1 MSARAATSSRMPF
14 SIGSTTVP
22 VRIFPHNF
30 ISFSQVKY
38 GCRVAF
44 EDSAKL
50 RQRGSG
56 GFCFT
61 PLSPSCRIRGRSS
74 SSNPKRSQ
82 SRRVRD
88 RPLSEVSNRTGED
101 GRDNPATVQDPQTLS
116 SGAELSPP
124 GDGGRLYAQ
133 GGGASTAASNA
144 EGQESDGNRTSSEG
158 PFERMPA
165 STANR
170 ESTGVSVNDLML
182 LVKEA
187 ETNIRTLSQLRER
200 AVNELQ
206 TARNEK
212 EELQSQVQILKA
224 RLAESEAKL
233 KYTVQAR
240 ERTQLLEE
248 EVEALRQGLA
258 QTEVDSQA
266 FATLKE
272 ENRVMKESL
281 TALKQAGG
289 NGLLEAKYQS
299 SLDEVNSLRVQLA
312 DAQAEIT
319 KFSRGTGRERAGLQE
334 YIVGLEKKIADM
346 EKQLAEAN
354 ANSAELKSLEDES
367 MALQEEA
374 AALRAQLAGR
384 SDSSSSSEDQTLQRQ
399 VDSLKSL
406 LARAVAEKNALLD
419 LRSENLRL
427 REQVKLLE
435 ERIRESD
442 AEIQAQLQIY
452 TAEVE
457 AFQASLNDLKSEN
470 ETSVVQVPVDE
481 MTWDFWSELLL
492 RIDALMLGDL
502 LTQEDAKELHLMAW
516 RREKR
521 LCDVYVN
528 LADEP
533 DEDLVGAFQELLQ
546 PKKRPGIYVI
556 HIAAEMAPVAKVG
569 GLGDVLT
576 GLSRSLQRKGHLVEA
591 ILPKY
596 DCMDY
601 SRISNLKELD
611 LELHSSFDGQTHKNK
626 VWSGIVEGLPVY
638 FIEPLHPAK
647 FFWRGQFYSEP
658 DDFRRFTYF
667 CRAAM
672 EFLLQSGKRPDI
684 IHSHDWQT
692 AVVAPL
698 YWDVFVPL
706 GLDSARLAFTCHNF
720 EYQGAENSGAIAACG
735 LSPQTL
741 MRPDRMQDNSHHNK
755 INLLKGGV
763 VFSNVVTTVS
773 PTYAQ
778 EVLRPEGGKGL
789 HGTLGVH
796 SKKFFGVLN
805 GIDQEVWD
813 PATDTLIDCQYSAHD
828 IDGKFVNKQRLRE
841 RLGLASEGEDERRPL
856 VGCVTRL
863 VPQKGVHLI
872 RHAIYRTLE
881 KGGQFILL
889 GSSPVP
895 HIQHEFEGIAR
906 QFENH
911 PQIRLVLKYD
921 EALSHAIYAAS
932 DIFVIPSIFE
942 PCGLT
947 QMISMRYGTIPV
959 VRRTGGLADSVFDV
973 DDERNPEEKKNGF
986 VFDDAN
992 EGSLNWGLDRALDY
1006 YSQRPEWWQD
1016 LVKKAR
1022 ADHRNAPPIRSC

>member
-1 MSARAATSSRMPF
+1 MRDSPISETNNRA
-14 SIGSTTVP
+14 
-22 VRIFPHNF
+22 
-30 ISFSQVKY
+30 
-38 GCRVAF
+38 
-44 EDSAKL
+44 
-50 RQRGSG
+50 
-56 GFCFT
+56 
-61 PLSPSCRIRGRSS
+61 
-74 SSNPKRSQ
+74 
-82 SRRVRD
+82 
-88 RPLSEVSNRTGED
+88 GED
-101 GRDNPATVQDPQTLS
+101 GRDTQTTVQDAQTLS
-116 SGAELSPP
+116 AAAEDRMSRGVLRS
-124 GDGGRLYAQ
+124 Q
-133 GGGASTAASNA
+133 GSASSTDASIAEAEETDENGASSGIARRSASS
-144 EGQESDGNRTSSEG
+144 GFSGSSG
-158 PFERMPA
+158 
-165 STANR
+165 
-170 ESTGVSVNDLML
+170 VNDLML

-187 ETNIRTLSQLRER
+187 ETNIRTLNQLRER
-200 AVNELQ
+200 AVDELQ
-206 TARNEK
+206 IARNEK
-212 EELQSQVQILKA
+212 EVLQSQVEVLKA
-224 RLAESEAKL
+224 RLSESETVV
-233 KYTVQAR
+233 KYSAQAR
-240 ERTQLLEE
+240 EKAQLLEE
-248 EVEALRQGLA
+248 EIESLKQRLA
-258 QTEVDSQA
+258 QAADSEA
-266 FATLKE
+266 FAKLQE
-272 ENRVMKESL
+272 ENKALQESL
-281 TALKQAGG
+281 IALQKSG
-289 NGLLEAKYQS
+289 
-299 SLDEVNSLRVQLA
+299 
-312 DAQAEIT
+312 DAQAEIA
-319 KFSRGTGRERAGLQE
+319 KSPRGTGRERAGIQE
-334 YIVGLEKKIADM
+334 YIAGLENKIADM
-346 EKQLAEAN
+346 QRQLAEAS
-354 ANSAELKSLEDES
+354 ANSAELETLKDEGI
-367 MALQEEA
+367 ALQEEA
-374 AALRAQLAGR
+374 AALRIELAGR
-384 SDSSSSSEDQTLQRQ
+384 SDGVYGADDDESLQRQ
-399 VDSLKSL
+399 VDSLKTML
-406 LARAVAEKNALLD
+406 GRAVAEKNALLKVRNENIQ
-419 LRSENLRL
+419 LRK
-427 REQVKLLE
+427 QVEMLE

-457 AFQASLNDLKSEN
+457 AFQASLDDLKSGN
-470 ETSVVQVPVDE
+470 ETSVVQVAVDE
-481 MTWDFWSELLL
+481 MPWDFWSGLLL
-492 RIDALMLGDL
+492 QIDALMLSDM
-502 LTQEDAKELHLMAW
+502 LTQEDAKELQLMAW
-516 RREKR
+516 RRERR
-521 LCDVYVN
+521 LRDVYLN
-528 LADEP
+528 HQDEP
-533 DEDLVGAFQELLQ
+533 DEDLAGKFMALIQ

-601 SRISNLKELD
+601 SRITNLKELD
-611 LELHSSFDGQTHKNK
+611 LELHSQFDGHMHKNK

-672 EFLLQSGKRPDI
+672 EFMLQSGKRPDI

-698 YWDVFVPL
+698 YWDIYVPL

-720 EYQGAENSGAIAACG
+720 EYQGAESAGAITACG
-735 LSPQTL
+735 LSAKDL
-741 MRPDRMQDNSHHNK
+741 MRPDRMQDNSFHNK
-755 INLLKGGV
+755 INLLKGGI
-763 VFSNVVTTVS
+763 VFSNIVTTVS

-796 SKKFFGVLN
+796 SKKFVGILN
-805 GIDQEVWD
+805 GIDEEVWD
-813 PATDTLIDCQYSAHD
+813 PATDTLIDYQYNAD
-828 IDGKFVNKQRLRE
+828 DVDGKYVNKQKLRE
-841 RLGLASEGEDERRPL
+841 RLGLGSQGEDARRPL

-872 RHAIYRTLE
+872 RHSIYRTLE
-881 KGGQFILL
+881 RGGQYVLL

-895 HIQHEFEGIAR
+895 QIQHEFEGIAR

-986 VFDDAN
+986 VFEDAN

-1006 YSQRPEWWQD
+1006 FVQRPEWWQD
-1016 LVKKAR
+1016 LVRKAMLMDFSWGTSADQYVDLYKKVL
-1022 ADHRNAPPIRSC
+1022 SKVKV